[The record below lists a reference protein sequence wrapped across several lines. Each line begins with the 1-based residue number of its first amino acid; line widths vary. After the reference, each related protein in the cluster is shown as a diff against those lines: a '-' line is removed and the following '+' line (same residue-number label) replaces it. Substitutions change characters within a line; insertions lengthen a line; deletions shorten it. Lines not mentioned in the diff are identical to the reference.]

1 MASSQRKRARRK
13 VRTALALP
21 PGFKSLSKAR
31 QIRYLQARWDRIADR
46 ASRVPVP
53 KSHLRLAKER
63 LDEYRRDSGTRKYVI
78 RAVVFQEGEWLCA
91 RCLEYD
97 FVVQAKTLQQLS
109 RALQLFIVGHIAV
122 RLRHK
127 QRPFHDL
134 RRAPEK
140 YWAMFRRSRLKLPAP
155 MFKLRMLKS
164 HGIVV
169 APPQIS
175 VAAPTAAA

>member
-1 MASSQRKRARRK
+1 MPSDNVVNMGRRSRA
-13 VRTALALP
+13 V
-21 PGFKSLSKAR
+21 
-31 QIRYLQARWDRIADR
+31 
-46 ASRVPVP
+46 
-53 KSHLRLAKER
+53 
-63 LDEYRRDSGTRKYVI
+63 RKYAI

-122 RLRHK
+122 RLRHN

-140 YWAMFRRSRLKLPAP
+140 YWAMFRRSRLRFSAST
-155 MFKLRMLKS
+155 FKLRVLRS
-164 HGIVV
+164 RGVV
-169 APPQIS
+169 IAPPRIRI
-175 VAAPTAAA
+175 AAPSAAA